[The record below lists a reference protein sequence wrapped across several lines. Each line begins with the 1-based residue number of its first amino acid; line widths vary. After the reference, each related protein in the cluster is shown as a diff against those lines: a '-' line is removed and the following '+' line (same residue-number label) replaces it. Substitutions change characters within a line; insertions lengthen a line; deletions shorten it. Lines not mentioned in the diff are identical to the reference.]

1 MNTQELTF
9 LGDKLDT
16 LKEFID
22 EINDSIGNWRDLDDK
37 IDEKTIEEYKKED
50 AVLKDL
56 AGSLLNVYNQFKR

>member
-1 MNTQELTF
+1 MNTQESTF